1 MVNITPATFEQLA
14 AHPNIV
20 GCKLSHGIID
30 DQTLI
35 AASPRID
42 HDHFYVFTGL
52 GQNLLPVLA
61 IGGVAAIDGLAGVFP
76 RLVVRLYNMFN
87 SSLENG
93 ISKKDLQAMRDL
105 QFRICEGEK
114 IVAKWG
120 PVGMKEACA
129 RVWGFGSKEGGR
141 LPLAGGFEE
150 GDAEWNKWA
159 KLFEGLK
166 ELEEKFKAE
175 GKEG

>member
-1 MVNITPATFEQLA
+1 M
-14 AHPNIV
+14 
-20 GCKLSHGIID
+20 
-30 DQTLI
+30 
-35 AASPRID
+35 
-42 HDHFYVFTGL
+42 
-52 GQNLLPVLA
+52 LA

-76 RLVVRLYNMFN
+76 RLVVRLYDLFN

-93 ISKKDLQAMRDL
+93 ISKNDIQAMRDL

-150 GDAEWNKWA
+150 GDAEWNKWS